1 MINDIQVILNKI
13 ADKSER
19 LIGNF
24 TTNLAESW
32 MAIRSKFDGGKV
44 VNGGALRK
52 TLGTAWSPLTF
63 QSVTGTQAGTY
74 FHQAVKR
81 QNQKLRASQKYKA
94 KPESK
99 IIRQKRKLEDIKQ
112 SSSKKAKREYGS
124 NLDDTPDVS
133 NDRLQELSD
142 AFLKK
147 KSISKTKQEIENIEK
162 TLWNNLIVTFGKRND
177 M

>member
-1 MINDIQVILNKI
+1 MINDIQVILNKV

-24 TTNLAESW
+24 TTNLAEGW

-44 VNGGALRK
+44 VNKTGRGSWNTRCYGGALRK
-52 TLGTAWSPLTF
+52 NLGTAWSPLTF
-63 QSVTGTQAGTY
+63 QTVTGTQAGSY

-81 QNQKLRASQKYKA
+81 QNQKLRASQKCKA

-99 IIRQKRKLEDIKQ
+99 IIRQKRNLEYIKQ
-112 SSSKKAKREYGS
+112 SSSKKAKRDYGS

-133 NDRLQELSD
+133 KERLQELSD

-147 KSISKTKQEIENIEK
+147 INI
-162 TLWNNLIVTFGKRND
+162 
-177 M
+177 